1 MSLDPSQP
9 YSMPAVAPSAF
20 NTDTPIISI
29 YGTFS
34 TQFALVPVKTVAP
47 VISGTAQVGQTLTAT
62 AGTWANTPT
71 SYAYQ
76 WNRGGTAIN
85 GAASSTYVPVAAD
98 VGNTL
103 TVSVIATNGSGS
115 SAPATSAPTAAVT
128 SSSAIWP
135 AANYANQG
143 ARGFNQPGDN
153 SLGSYQAAAAYGANV
168 MRVFI
173 NGNTGGGTNNLS
185 DNGSQYRIGN
195 GAYGTFDFTALDAIA
210 ANAQAAGL
218 KVIWVIDDGKDLFTS
233 SSLQNSFIAMWQAI
247 ATHYKAG
254 TPYAT
259 TIVGYDLWNEPA
271 INGSQAQWIP
281 LSQNT
286 ASAIRAIDP
295 DHVLIWEPFPWGLPY
310 SYDGITTMPLAAFS
324 NVVYSFHAYDPH
336 LFTNNGVG
344 DPYGVKYP
352 NTSLACYSG
361 GANLN
366 WNAGTLGPDEL
377 NCDGSGRQ
385 TILNLQAQ
393 YGFPIF
399 IGEFSA
405 YTASVTNDNGNP
417 SATDW
422 VKDSLAG
429 SKPRDF
435 PGAIIHG
442 GNITDGTLKLPRPK
456 RCG

>member
-1 MSLDPSQP
+1 MLRCFDGNAAVPLLKPLPPPKKLLADKAYDCAGFRAWLSRRGTTPVIPNKINRRKPYPHNKRAYRHRDKIERMFCRLQRRPAHRNTLRQIRQQLPQRGLPRRSNLLLVTISLDPSQP

-47 VISGTAQVGQTLTAT
+47 VISGTAQVRQTLTAT

-210 ANAQAAGL
+210 ANAQAAGAE
-218 KVIWVIDDGKDLFTS
+218 VIWVIDDGKDLFTS

-344 DPYGVKYP
+344 IP
-352 NTSLACYSG
+352 
-361 GANLN
+361 
-366 WNAGTLGPDEL
+366 
-377 NCDGSGRQ
+377 
-385 TILNLQAQ
+385 
-393 YGFPIF
+393 
-399 IGEFSA
+399 
-405 YTASVTNDNGNP
+405 TA
-417 SATDW
+417 
-422 VKDSLAG
+422 
-429 SKPRDF
+429 
-435 PGAIIHG
+435 
-442 GNITDGTLKLPRPK
+442 
-456 RCG
+456 